1 MIVQFPDENQPNHIT
16 STREKWRGRGKRNLG
31 LGEYWLQ
38 VKANLDVERDW
49 ELPDLSNAK
58 MLSCGEKKIVGNS
71 QLKNYESYTGQL
83 TSMFVFFFL
92 LADFARES
100 LRGGEMRSRGN
111 F

>member
-1 MIVQFPDENQPNHIT
+1 ME
-16 STREKWRGRGKRNLG
+16 GGGKRNLG

-58 MLSCGEKKIVGNS
+58 MLSCGKKKIVGNS

-83 TSMFVFFFL
+83 TSMFVFFFSPGR
-92 LADFARES
+92 FCKGVPER
-100 LRGGEMRSRGN
+100 R
-111 F
+111 

>member
-1 MIVQFPDENQPNHIT
+1 MEG
-16 STREKWRGRGKRNLG
+16 KKKKKRNLG

-38 VKANLDVERDW
+38 VKENLDVERDW

-58 MLSCGEKKIVGNS
+58 MFSCGKKKNVGNS
-71 QLKNYESYTGQL
+71 QLENYEYYTGQL
-83 TSMFVFFFL
+83 TSMGFFFFFL
-92 LADFARES
+92 AGFARES